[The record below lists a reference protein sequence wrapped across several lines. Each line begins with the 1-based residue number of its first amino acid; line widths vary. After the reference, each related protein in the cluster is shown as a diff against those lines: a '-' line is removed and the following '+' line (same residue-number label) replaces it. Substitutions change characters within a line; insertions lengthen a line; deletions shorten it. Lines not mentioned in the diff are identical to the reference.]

1 MRIVKS
7 TIITK
12 GQEMLEE
19 NPQQIY
25 LRSILNKLSTIATR
39 GESIMKNITNL
50 AATAQKSKHDEAWL
64 EFNSVDKRVQKRRYG
79 TTQAAELAGISHS
92 LLYAAEEDG
101 RLPKPEYRT
110 DTVKKVRSGYT
121 MNHINHMREVFKTA
135 PRKPEGENAA
145 IIGVLNLKGGSQKTT
160 NTQLFAQYLAIK
172 GYRVL
177 LLDTDPQG
185 SLSLFLGKVPDDTV
199 HYEHTMAPYMLEDED
214 ALLEAGHEE
223 GASETLHYAIQ
234 KTYWSN
240 IDIIPSCLQNLNI
253 DLLLPKMQ
261 DKADT
266 SAMQRVMKLRYGLLG
281 VSEDYDFILVDGTP
295 SLNIST
301 INVLSACDMC
311 FVPTPAAM
319 MDYASTLKFTGLIRD
334 AIQSYDDVNFY
345 PNIPDIRYFIT
356 KYTRSSYAQF
366 MGQIIRKVFTVERG
380 DVLSNEAYASDEIG
394 KANNAIYT
402 IYEQNPS
409 ESDNRKRLKKTI
421 EMFDNLYAEMHD
433 AVWDTCFEDAI
444 KTSQLDKIDQIM
456 VNAQAENVSGELA
469 EKAVLLENGE

>member
-1 MRIVKS
+1 MRIVKL

-25 LRSILNKLSTIATR
+25 LRSILNKLTTITTR
-39 GESIMKNITNL
+39 GESIMKNISSLVAN
-50 AATAQKSKHDEAWL
+50 AQKNKHDEAWL
-64 EFNSVDKRVQKRRYG
+64 EFNSVDERVQKRRYG

-121 MNHINHMREVFKTA
+121 MNHINHMREVFGTA

-160 NTQLFAQYLAIK
+160 NTQLFAQHLAIR

-185 SLSLFLGKVPDDTV
+185 SLSLFFGKIPDDTV
-199 HYEHTMAPYMLEDED
+199 NYEHTMAPYMLEDED
-214 ALLEAGHEE
+214 ALIEAGYEE

-261 DKADT
+261 EKADT
-266 SAMQRVMKLRYGLLG
+266 NAMQRVMKLRYGLVG

-301 INVLSACDMC
+301 VNVISACDMC

-334 AIQSYDDVNFY
+334 SIQSYDEINFY

-366 MGQIIRKVFTVERG
+366 MGQLIRKVFTVERG

-394 KANNAIYT
+394 KANNSIYT

-409 ESDNRKRLKKTI
+409 ESDNRKRLKTTI
-421 EMFDNLYAEMHD
+421 EMFDNLYTEMHD
-433 AVWDTCFEDAI
+433 AVWETCFEDAL
-444 KTSQLDKIDQIM
+444 KTSQIDKIDQIM
-456 VNAQAENVSGELA
+456 ANAQAESEAQSKETVSLERGE
-469 EKAVLLENGE
+469 